1 MMRSWQL
8 VRSALFISLF
18 YCVSSQAA
26 DIKSIAILSPEPGTD
41 FGWNQ
46 QGIDAAKA
54 AGEKQGVK
62 VMVAENLSYGD
73 VRPAMRDLID
83 DGAQLLIAHASGYN
97 QAAPEIGAQNN
108 VPVAVTDSPAALKSG
123 LVADYTVS
131 GHEGAYLAGVLAA
144 KMSRSGTLG
153 MVVSGEPPSWNAQSN
168 AFIRGARAT
177 NEQIKIRY
185 AVIGPA
191 AYSDAAGG
199 KRVTAS
205 VIAAG
210 ADIIFGQGNGS
221 SFGMLQAVETAKAA
235 DGGKVYFIDVIGDK
249 SKIDKGNLLS
259 SVLWNLTPVFSAM
272 ITDLKADKY
281 GSHNYKTSL
290 ADGSISLLKTDHI
303 PGDIWQSVEQIKQ
316 QIIAGT
322 IKVPAEYDA
331 KSLHDLLNSGKS

>member
-1 MMRSWQL
+1 MRSWQKL
-8 VRSALFISLF
+8 RCALFVSLF
-18 YCVSSQAA
+18 FCAASQAA
-26 DIKSIAILSPEPGTD
+26 EIKSIAILSPEPGTD

-54 AGEKQGVK
+54 AGAKEGVK
-62 VMVAENLSYGD
+62 VMVAENLGYGD
-73 VRPAMRDLID
+73 IRPALRDLID

-97 QAAPEIGAQNN
+97 QAAPEIGMQSK
-108 VPVAVTDSPAALKSG
+108 VPVAVTDSPASLKAG

-131 GHEGAYLAGVLAA
+131 GHEGAYLAGALAA
-144 KMSRSGTLG
+144 KMTRSGTLG
-153 MVVSGEPPSWNAQSN
+153 IVVSGEPPSWNAQSN

-177 NEQIKIRY
+177 KADVKIRY

-221 SFGMLQAVETAKAA
+221 SFGMLQAVETAKAP
-235 DGGKVYFIDVIGDK
+235 DGGKVWFIDVIGDK

-259 SVLWNLTPVFSAM
+259 SVLWNLTPVFTAM
-272 ITDLKADKY
+272 ISDLKTDKY
-281 GSHNYKTSL
+281 GSHNYSTSL
-290 ADGSISLLKTDHI
+290 ADGSISLLKTSHI
-303 PGDIWQSVEQIKQ
+303 PEGVWKSVNQIKEQIIEKK
-316 QIIAGT
+316 IT
-322 IKVPAEYDA
+322 IPAEYDA
-331 KSLHDLLNSGKS
+331 KSLHDLLNAGKS